1 MRNYYMNFDMLKR
14 IRIYILILLLCLQGI
29 CISACGL
36 AEKDPLVSF
45 GVTTSKDDQYIPV
58 FDSLDSGKR
67 IDLLKPD
74 QLCALDYMSLQGKYY
89 WYRIVYLDDYGDACA
104 GYVKESNYK
113 QLTASELALYITVPE
128 NAVIISQLIAQQENS
143 QLFLGIGQ
151 TTQAAETNSTLNS
164 TSEPKK
170 DYILNTN
177 THKFHLPGCKSV
189 KQMKEKNKKPYTGTR
204 QSIID
209 MGYSP
214 CKNCNP

>member
-1 MRNYYMNFDMLKR
+1 MRNDHMNFDILKR
-14 IRIYILILLLCLQGI
+14 IGLYTLIVLLCLQGI
-29 CISACGL
+29 CISASGF
-36 AEKDPLVSF
+36 AEQDPLVSF

-113 QLTASELALYITVPE
+113 QLKASELALYITVPE
-128 NAVIISQLIAQQENS
+128 NAIIISQLIAQQENP
-143 QLFLGIGQ
+143 QLFLGTGQ
-151 TTQAAETNSTLNS
+151 TAEIDAEENST
-164 TSEPKK
+164 TEAKK

>member
-1 MRNYYMNFDMLKR
+1 MHQHILKR
-14 IRIYILILLLCLQGI
+14 IGLFTLLVLLCLQGI
-29 CISACGL
+29 GISASGF
-36 AEKDPLVSF
+36 AEQDPLVSF

-113 QLTASELALYITVPE
+113 QLKASELALYITVPE
-128 NAVIISQLIAQQENS
+128 NAIIISQLIAQQENP
-143 QLFLGIGQ
+143 QLFLGTGQ
-151 TTQAAETNSTLNS
+151 TAEIDAEENGTT
-164 TSEPKK
+164 EAKK

>member
-1 MRNYYMNFDMLKR
+1 MHQHILKR
-14 IRIYILILLLCLQGI
+14 IGLYTFIVLLCLQGI
-29 CISACGL
+29 GISASGF
-36 AEKDPLVSF
+36 AEQDPLVSF

-113 QLTASELALYITVPE
+113 QLKASELALYITVPE
-128 NAVIISQLIAQQENS
+128 NAIIISQLIAQQENP
-143 QLFLGIGQ
+143 QLFLGTGQ
-151 TTQAAETNSTLNS
+151 TAEIDAEENST
-164 TSEPKK
+164 TEAKK

>member
-1 MRNYYMNFDMLKR
+1 MHQHILKR
-14 IRIYILILLLCLQGI
+14 IGLFTLLVLLCLQGI
-29 CISACGL
+29 GISASGF
-36 AEKDPLVSF
+36 AEQDPLVSF

-113 QLTASELALYITVPE
+113 QLKASELALYITVPE
-128 NAVIISQLIAQQENS
+128 NAIIISQLIAQQENP
-143 QLFLGIGQ
+143 QLFLGTGQ
-151 TTQAAETNSTLNS
+151 TAEIDAEENST
-164 TSEPKK
+164 TEAKK

>member
-1 MRNYYMNFDMLKR
+1 MHQHILKR
-14 IRIYILILLLCLQGI
+14 IGLYTFIVLLCLQDIG
-29 CISACGL
+29 ISASGF
-36 AEKDPLVSF
+36 AEQDPLVSF

-113 QLTASELALYITVPE
+113 QLKASELALYITVPE
-128 NAVIISQLIAQQENS
+128 NAIIISQLIAQQENP
-143 QLFLGIGQ
+143 QLFLGTGQ
-151 TTQAAETNSTLNS
+151 TAEIDAEENST
-164 TSEPKK
+164 TEAKK

>member
-1 MRNYYMNFDMLKR
+1 MHQHILKR
-14 IRIYILILLLCLQGI
+14 IGLYTFIVLLCLQGI
-29 CISACGL
+29 GISASGF
-36 AEKDPLVSF
+36 AEQDPLVSF

-74 QLCALDYMSLQGKYY
+74 QLCALDCMSLQGKYY

-113 QLTASELALYITVPE
+113 QLTATELALYISVPE
-128 NAVIISQLIAQQENS
+128 NAIIISQLIAQQDNP
-143 QLFLGIGQ
+143 QLFLGTGQ
-151 TTQAAETNSTLNS
+151 TAEIDAEENST
-164 TSEPKK
+164 TEAKK